1 MALLFALHLCSGRD
15 VHFVP
20 EVHQSILL
28 IRAELAKIDQHNIL
42 VLLLARLIASPLLSQ
57 AEVPAPVEAVVE
69 RGQLTFGIATRGD
82 AHGSRI
88 AVNVVHVRDDVDQH
102 AATDVNVVDVLVLL
116 ADAGVQNEAV
126 AERQAEQQDANECAL
141 ANGPFQ
147 NQLLEDVHLENLIL
161 NGKTSQFIVQARTV
175 HFDIDRA

>member
-126 AERQAEQQDANECAL
+126 AERQAEQQMQTNAL
-141 ANGPFQ
+141 SRTDRFRISSWKMF
-147 NQLLEDVHLENLIL
+147 IL
-161 NGKTSQFIVQARTV
+161 RT
-175 HFDIDRA
+175 